1 MAPSCGLSGR
11 EVKIDSAMAQTKKE
25 DVRTGIVDSARR
37 EFQERGYA
45 ATTIRG
51 IAQRAGM
58 SPSNVYVY
66 FDSKLDILFAIYDPW
81 LRERIEA
88 LEIEARA
95 IDDPRQRLRTV
106 LATLW
111 KAFPA
116 ADGAF
121 GNTFVEGLAV
131 SGREGRYSRD
141 LLLWAEHRIADLIA
155 SCLPEARARELRD
168 TALAHILFMAFDGF
182 AVNYVLVGPSRR
194 LERCLDL
201 MVDLIMGE

>member
-81 LRERIEA
+81 LRQRIEA

-155 SCLPEARARELRD
+155 SCLPEARAR
-168 TALAHILFMAFDGF
+168 
-182 AVNYVLVGPSRR
+182 N
-194 LERCLDL
+194 
-201 MVDLIMGE
+201 